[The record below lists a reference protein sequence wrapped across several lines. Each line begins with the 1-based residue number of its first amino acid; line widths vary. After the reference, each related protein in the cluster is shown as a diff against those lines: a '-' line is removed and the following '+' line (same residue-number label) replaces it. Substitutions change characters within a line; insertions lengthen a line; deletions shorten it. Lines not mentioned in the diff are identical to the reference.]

1 VGEPGG
7 PRGAA
12 TASIRA
18 AGPGDLE
25 AIVAM
30 RIEFERITRDSGSM
44 DELSRRAELRGLLGP
59 DLASGRLAA
68 WIAEEGGRAV
78 GQAGLRLGRRDSAPA
93 PGGPAA
99 LRGAAELLNV
109 YVEPGFRGR
118 GIGTALVRAAIAE
131 ARARGAREVG
141 LQPTED
147 SRRIYERSGFEAE
160 GDRMVLRLRG
170 PGR

>member
-1 VGEPGG
+1 VDAPGG

-12 TASIRA
+12 SASIRA

-44 DELSRRAELRGLLGP
+44 DEGVRRAELRGLLGP

-78 GQAGLRLGRRDSAPA
+78 GQAGLRLGS
-93 PGGPAA
+93 GGS
-99 LRGAAELLNV
+99 AELLNV

-131 ARARGAREVG
+131 ALELGAREIW

>member
-1 VGEPGG
+1 VGAPGE

-12 TASIRA
+12 PASIRA

-44 DELSRRAELRGLLGP
+44 DEGARRAELRGLLGP

-78 GQAGLRLGRRDSAPA
+78 GQAGLRLVV
-93 PGGPAA
+93 GGE
-99 LRGAAELLNV
+99 AELLNV

-118 GIGTALVRAAIAE
+118 GIGTALVSAAIAE

-160 GDRMVLRLRG
+160 GDSMVLRLLRSEL
-170 PGR
+170 